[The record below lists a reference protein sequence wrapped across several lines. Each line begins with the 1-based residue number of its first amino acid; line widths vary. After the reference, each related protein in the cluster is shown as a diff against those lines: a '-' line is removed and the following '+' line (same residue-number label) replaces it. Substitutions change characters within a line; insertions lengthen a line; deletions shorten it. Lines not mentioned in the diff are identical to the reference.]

1 MSDTTPF
8 EGRAAAESGDAT
20 REANDLAQRTL
31 ERGRD
36 QIESAKSRVADQAE
50 QIADAV
56 ESTANELDSN
66 GDGTVSGYGRS
77 LASMMRQLAGGLRE
91 HDVETFARELAG
103 FARRN
108 PGAFLAGSVALG
120 FGLSR
125 FMKASG
131 RESYADFGDDLD
143 TQPGFDNGLEADD
156 DDETIADDLAAFRA
170 SPSSQDA
177 SSPTRPGELP

>member
-1 MSDTTPF
+1 M
-8 EGRAAAESGDAT
+8 
-20 REANDLAQRTL
+20 QL
-31 ERGRD
+31 EDWR
-36 QIESAKSRVADQAE
+36 QAP
-50 QIADAV
+50 
-56 ESTANELDSN
+56 LD
-66 GDGTVSGYGRS
+66 
-77 LASMMRQLAGGLRE
+77 QLAPWYESERRRWIRDLRWDPAEAWREVEHARASWGL
-91 HDVETFARELAG
+91 
-103 FARRN
+103 
-108 PGAFLAGSVALG
+108 PGLVALG